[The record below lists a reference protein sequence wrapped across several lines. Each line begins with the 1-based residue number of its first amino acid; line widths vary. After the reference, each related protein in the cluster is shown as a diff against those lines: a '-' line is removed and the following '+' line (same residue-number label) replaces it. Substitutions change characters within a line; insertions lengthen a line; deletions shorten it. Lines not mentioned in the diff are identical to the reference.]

1 MQNYD
6 QDKEEKKLVKQQGV
20 KRGVNLTADDDHIDL
35 NQELE
40 DISIESKRKKVD
52 EDM

>member
-20 KRGVNLTADDDHIDL
+20 KRGVNLTADDHIDL